1 MFEIIVLSLG
11 VNMLSTFIA
20 VCMGI
25 PLGVLVV
32 VYHFWGKRLVSIV
45 LSGLMGLP
53 PVVVGLVLY
62 VLLSRSGVLG
72 VWDILYTRESMVIA
86 QVLLVTPLVAALTV
100 RSMEGIW
107 QRYGDMVILLG
118 RDRWLS
124 GMGLLWDYKGVVW
137 TIVMAGF
144 GRAMAEVG
152 AIMIVGG
159 NIEGYTRMMTGTIV
173 LETNKGNV
181 DDALFLGVVLLLLS
195 LCVNGL
201 MWFWFDMSGRTKE
214 GKDVSG
220 RFTWY

>member
-1 MFEIIVLSLG
+1 
-11 VNMLSTFIA
+11 
-20 VCMGI
+20 MGI